1 MTREESIN
9 LWKLEKESS
18 NTAVFTDG
26 MKRLWDKVDELIN
39 SGELMY
45 DQFTSDIID
54 ALTTIIVDKT
64 KDGVELDRVTQIDYM
79 CDKLYEKY
87 TEQYNNTEPGEGDTG
102 VLVDTLEVQDEP
114 GVCESECTEEVSG
127 DNTTEIN

>member
-26 MKRLWDKVDELIN
+26 MKKLWDKVDGLIN
-39 SGELMY
+39 NGELMY

-54 ALTTIIVDKT
+54 ELTTVIVDKT
-64 KDGVELDRVTQIDYM
+64 KDGVELDRVAQIDDM
-79 CDKLYEKY
+79 CDRLYEKY
-87 TEQYNNTEPGEGDTG
+87 TKQYNNTESGEGDNR
-102 VLVDTLEVQDEP
+102 VLVDTTEVQDEP
-114 GVCESECTEEVSG
+114 RVCEPESTVEASG

>member
-26 MKRLWDKVDELIN
+26 MKKLWDKVDELIN
-39 SGELMY
+39 NGDLMY

-54 ALTTIIVDKT
+54 ELTTVIVDKT
-64 KDGVELDRVTQIDYM
+64 KEGTELDRAAQIDSM
-79 CDKLYEKY
+79 CNKLYEKY
-87 TEQYNNTEPGEGDTG
+87 TEQYNNVESGEGDTG
-102 VLVDTLEVQDEP
+102 VLVDTVEVQDES
-114 GVCESECTEEVSG
+114 GICESEDTTEVSG

>member
-26 MKRLWDKVDELIN
+26 MKKLWDKVDGLIN
-39 SGELMY
+39 NGELMY

-54 ALTTIIVDKT
+54 ELTTVIVDKT
-64 KDGVELDRVTQIDYM
+64 KDGVELDRVAQIDDM
-79 CDKLYEKY
+79 CDRLYEKY
-87 TEQYNNTEPGEGDTG
+87 TKQYNNTESGEGDNG
-102 VLVDTLEVQDEP
+102 VLVDTTEVQDEP
-114 GVCESECTEEVSG
+114 RVCESESTVEASG